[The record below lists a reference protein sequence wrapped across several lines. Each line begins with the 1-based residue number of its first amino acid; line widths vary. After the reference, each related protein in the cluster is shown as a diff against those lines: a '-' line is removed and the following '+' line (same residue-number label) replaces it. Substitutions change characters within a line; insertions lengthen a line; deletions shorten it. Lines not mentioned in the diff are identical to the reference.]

1 MRKTFALGGEKRSER
16 MRIARIEFG
25 ADMYSTKIIIVYP
38 GCNYEIEFGG
48 GKGTFEL
55 DLDDLKQLYLN
66 EVNGSKNPITLKG
79 IFNFENSIKITFVGN
94 KAIMIINNNSNNCYM
109 VADPAK
115 LKGIFMDYAEEAI
128 MLSACG
134 EI

>member
-1 MRKTFALGGEKRSER
+1 MRKTFVLGGEKRSER
-16 MRIARIEFG
+16 MNIARIEFG
-25 ADMYSTKIIIVYP
+25 ADAYSTKIIIVYP
-38 GCNYEIEFGG
+38 ESNGEIEFGG

-79 IFNFENSIKITFVGN
+79 IFNFQDSIKITFVAN
-94 KAIMIINNNSNNCYM
+94 KAMMIINNNINNCYM

-134 EI
+134 KI

>member
-1 MRKTFALGGEKRSER
+1 MRKTFVLGGEKRSER
-16 MRIARIEFG
+16 MNIARIEFG
-25 ADMYSTKIIIVYP
+25 ADAYSTKIIIVYP
-38 GCNYEIEFGG
+38 ESNGEIEFGG

-79 IFNFENSIKITFVGN
+79 IFNFEDSIKITFVGN
-94 KAIMIINNNSNNCYM
+94 KAMMIINNNSNNCYT
-109 VADPAK
+109 VADPVK

>member
-1 MRKTFALGGEKRSER
+1 MRKTFVLGGEKRSER
-16 MRIARIEFG
+16 MNIARIEFG
-25 ADMYSTKIIIVYP
+25 ADAYSTKIIIVYP
-38 GCNYEIEFGG
+38 ESNGEIEFGG

-79 IFNFENSIKITFVGN
+79 IFNFEDSIKITFVGN
-94 KAIMIINNNSNNCYM
+94 KAMMIINNNSNNCYT